1 MKKYFIADIIPY
13 YQPIVDLKSG
23 EVAMHECLAR
33 FVGSDGKRL
42 SPAELSY
49 HFDDAVFLWELFE
62 AIFPKLTRHACNSN
76 IISVNVDVCSITER
90 FFHYIEAF
98 FNKFPNLVNHIN
110 FEVTER
116 NIGKNIAQLCEYVTE
131 IQKLGAKVVLD
142 DFGTGGANIECL
154 ESVRFDHV
162 KIDGQF
168 LKAAVISQGGHRR
181 LQIIVD
187 LLKSYNVPIVA
198 EHIENDKIESIAKLM
213 GIDYAQ
219 GYLYGTPTPLLSKA
233 KYPMANKLVK
243 QDVVAASK

>member
-1 MKKYFIADIIPY
+1 MKKYVIADIIPY
-13 YQPIVDLKSG
+13 YQPIVDLGSG
-23 EVAMHECLAR
+23 EVVMHECLAR

-42 SPAELSY
+42 SPAEISH
-49 HFDDAVFLWELFE
+49 HFEDPVFLWELFE
-62 AIFPKLTRHACNSN
+62 SIFPKLTRHACNSN
-76 IISVNVDVCSITER
+76 IISVNIDVCSITER
-90 FFHYIEAF
+90 FFHYIEAS
-98 FNKFPNLVNHIN
+98 FNKFPNLVHHIN

-154 ESVRFDHV
+154 ESINFDHV

-168 LKAAVISQGGHRR
+168 LKGAMISQSGYRR

-187 LLKSYNVPIVA
+187 LLKSYAMPIVA

-219 GYLYGTPTPLLSKA
+219 GYLYGAPTPLLLKA
-233 KYPMANKLVK
+233 KYPMANTLLK
-243 QDVVAASK
+243 QEAAATSK